1 MPSYVTASIIAEN
14 IFTDWIEPKTQSGF
28 GVSPNGQLDYSV
40 SGTFVATMS
49 IQKRYAHG
57 GHPDALS
64 YSDPV
69 TIKTFTNADDKD
81 VLNGIVQSGSS
92 KVQFR
97 LGCETG
103 NFTSGTAVC
112 RLEQ

>member
-1 MPSYVTASIIAEN
+1 MASYVTASIIAEN
-14 IFTDWIEPKTQSGF
+14 TFTDWITPKTQVDF

-57 GHPDALS
+57 NHPDDVS

-69 TIKTFTNADDKD
+69 TIKTFANADDKD
-81 VLNGIVQSGSS
+81 VLSGIIQSGSDN
-92 KVQFR
+92 VQFR
-97 LGCETG
+97 IGAETG